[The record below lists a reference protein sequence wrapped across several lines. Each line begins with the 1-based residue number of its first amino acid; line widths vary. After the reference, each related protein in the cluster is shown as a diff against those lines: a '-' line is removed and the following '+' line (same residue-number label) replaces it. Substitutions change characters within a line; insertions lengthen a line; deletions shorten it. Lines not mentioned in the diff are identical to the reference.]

1 MPMKNV
7 PQREV
12 TTMMATHIAPKT
24 PTTHSLLTTQF
35 PHILHSHPSIP
46 ERIPAGLPIGL
57 PIMPIFFL
65 IERKMR
71 GPRFLC
77 SLR

>member
-1 MPMKNV
+1 
-7 PQREV
+7 
-12 TTMMATHIAPKT
+12 MMATHIAPKT

-35 PHILHSHPSIP
+35 PHILHSHPFHSR
-46 ERIPAGLPIGL
+46 EKFPAGLPTSI

-77 SLR
+77 SLD